1 MNKLFS
7 LLLCVLCGLLLGLGS
22 TVISSFTEY
31 TNLVNQALENNVK
44 TETFHIIKTT
54 IVTEEPNKKYLDT
67 VEGIQLI
74 VTKSDGPFWEYRAGD
89 EISVTYGRVDSDNKS
104 LYNYKTTNL
113 LSSGNEYKH
122 TEQKQ
127 TLTWKIRQAKIEE

>member
-1 MNKLFS
+1 MNKLLS
-7 LLLCVLCGLLLGLGS
+7 LLLCALCGVLLGLGS
-22 TVISSFTEY
+22 SVISSFNDY
-31 TNLVNQALENNVK
+31 TNLV
-44 TETFHIIKTT
+44 
-54 IVTEEPNKKYLDT
+54 
-67 VEGIQLI
+67 
-74 VTKSDGPFWEYRAGD
+74 
-89 EISVTYGRVDSDNKS
+89 SDNKS

>member
-7 LLLCVLCGLLLGLGS
+7 LLLCVLCGALLGLGPRF
-22 TVISSFTEY
+22 ISSFNEY
-31 TNLVNQALENNVK
+31 TNLVNQALESNVK
-44 TETFHIIKTT
+44 TETFHIVKTT
-54 IVTEEPNKKYLDT
+54 IIPEEPNKKYVDT

-74 VTKSDGPFWEYRAGD
+74 VTKSDGQFWEYRAGD

-104 LYNYKTTNL
+104 VYNYKTTNL
-113 LSSGNEYKH
+113 LSSGNEYKP

>member
-1 MNKLFS
+1 MNKLIS
-7 LLLCVLCGLLLGLGS
+7 LLLCALCGALFAIVP
-22 TVISSFTEY
+22 TVISSFAEY
-31 TNLVNQALENNVK
+31 DNLVNQALENNIK
-44 TETFHIIKTT
+44 TETFHIVNITT
-54 IVTEEPNKKYLDT
+54 VTEDNNKKYLNT

-113 LSSGNEYKH
+113 LSSGNEYKPI
-122 TEQKQ
+122 EQKQ

>member
-1 MNKLFS
+1 MNKLIS
-7 LLLCVLCGLLLGLGS
+7 LLLCALCGALFAIVP
-22 TVISSFTEY
+22 TVISSFAEY
-31 TNLVNQALENNVK
+31 DNLVNQALENNIK
-44 TETFHIIKTT
+44 TETFHIVNLTT
-54 IVTEEPNKKYLDT
+54 VTEDNNKKYLDT

-113 LSSGNEYKH
+113 LSSGNEYKP

-127 TLTWKIRQAKIEE
+127 TLTWKIRQTKIKE